1 MALLAAFRTAYYT
14 FRMIFLVTRP
24 QQVEA
29 VDAHGDHGRAEP
41 LSMALPVALLTVGA
55 AVAGFWGGDI
65 ARGLGI
71 EAGHHSLAA
80 MAPALAVV
88 ALGVLVAWLDFGR
101 QSAARTGFIARM
113 PALERLFTRGWYI
126 DAFYDAVIV
135 RITMLAAPIL
145 HTAESKLLDANFDRF
160 GFGILGLGAGS
171 TRLQSGWVQFYGGW
185 AVVLVG
191 VAAAYFGLGN

>member
-1 MALLAAFRTAYYT
+1 
-14 FRMIFLVTRP
+14 
-24 QQVEA
+24 
-29 VDAHGDHGRAEP
+29 
-41 LSMALPVALLTVGA
+41 MALPVVLLTVGA

-101 QSAARTGFIARM
+101 QTATRTGFIARM
-113 PALERLFTRGWYI
+113 PALERLFTNGWYV

-135 RITMLAAPIL
+135 RITMLAATIL
-145 HTAESKLLDANFDRF
+145 HAAESRLLDANFDRL
-160 GFGILGLGAGS
+160 GFGVLGLGSG
-171 TRLQSGWVQFYGGW
+171 TRRLQNGWVQFYGGW

-191 VAAAYFGLGN
+191 LAAAYFGMSD

>member
-1 MALLAAFRTAYYT
+1 MGRAQGWGARGMGGGCELVVGGAALAGIPPLGGFFSKEEIFAALGHDGVTLYWVVALLAAFLTAYYT

-24 QQVEA
+24 QQVE
-29 VDAHGDHGRAEP
+29 VMDAHGDHGRAEP

-113 PALERLFTRGWYI
+113 PARMASGSFGQAST
-126 DAFYDAVIV
+126 
-135 RITMLAAPIL
+135 TAARD
-145 HTAESKLLDANFDRF
+145 TSSK
-160 GFGILGLGAGS
+160 
-171 TRLQSGWVQFYGGW
+171 
-185 AVVLVG
+185 
-191 VAAAYFGLGN
+191 